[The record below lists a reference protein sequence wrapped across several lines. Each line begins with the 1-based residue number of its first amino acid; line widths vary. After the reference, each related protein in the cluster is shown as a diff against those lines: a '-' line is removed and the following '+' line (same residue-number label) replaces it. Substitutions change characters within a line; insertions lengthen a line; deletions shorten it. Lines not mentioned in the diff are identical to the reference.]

1 MGTQFYD
8 EFDIG
13 VRTADDGT
21 GPFPLMPVEAYEA
34 VTEYVTTELDVDELQ
49 EQTVRDGRQEVG
61 RCTVERVDDD
71 TVRLDVRL
79 FEDWRAL

>member
-13 VRTADDGT
+13 VRTVDDGT
-21 GPFPLMPVEAYEA
+21 GPFPLMPVEAYEG
-34 VTEYVTTELDVDELQ
+34 VTEHVTAELDVDELR

-61 RCTVERVDDD
+61 RCTVERVGDD

-79 FEDWRAL
+79 FENWRTL